1 MTSEFFKRE
10 RRCGPPSGSCRL
22 LWACACWLMAP
33 LKRCSCQSSTFIR
46 AWYLVIVIPQWE
58 KKVGRWVQVGADVSE
73 RSRLTGAHLRKKKR
87 LLPWWG
93 RLTCKRC
100 EDVWVC
106 CRCRGFQSSTVW
118 PALLPELSEQIL
130 WWAALSRT
138 TGSHC
143 VMTLL
148 SDALNRCGAVWS
160 APTVVEQ
167 GRS

>member
-1 MTSEFFKRE
+1 
-10 RRCGPPSGSCRL
+10 
-22 LWACACWLMAP
+22 MAP

-73 RSRLTGAHLRKKKR
+73 RSRLTGARLRKKKGNYLGGVFWHVKGVR
-87 LLPWWG
+87 V
-93 RLTCKRC
+93 CVC
-100 EDVWVC
+100 VCVCVC

>member
-73 RSRLTGAHLRKKKR
+73 RSRLTGAHLRKKKGYY
-87 LLPWWG
+87 LGGVVWHV
-93 RLTCKRC
+93 KDVKMC
-100 EDVWVC
+100 ECVV
-106 CRCRGFQSSTVW
+106 GAGVFK
-118 PALLPELSEQIL
+118 
-130 WWAALSRT
+130 AALCGLPSCPNSQNRFPDE
-138 TGSHC
+138 
-143 VMTLL
+143 LL
-148 SDALNRCGAVWS
+148 CHGPQ
-160 APTVVEQ
+160 APTASWLYYQ
-167 GRS
+167 ML